1 MINMTRSL
9 KVLLVDDDDEDYI
22 IIKDLLSDL
31 PNLAIQLD
39 WVGTY
44 EKAREIMQRR
54 EHDAYL
60 VDFRL
65 GSKTGLDLIAETSS
79 HRESPVIILTGQ
91 GAREVDI
98 EAMQRGAADYLVKN
112 QLTGPLLER
121 CIRYAVR
128 RTMYI
133 KELKERE
140 DSVRSIID
148 AAFEGILILDLS
160 GKILDANSAAARSLG
175 YEASNLIGRKVDEF
189 FSADASNLLVSAAHE
204 VAPKTFKTIC
214 VRPNGSNVHLEVS
227 TKSYSYLGQP
237 AILAA
242 CDDVSE
248 RLQMEAQILQQDRLA
263 SIGLL
268 ASSLAHEIGTPLGVM
283 RGRAEIILMQSDD
296 GSSMAKNAN
305 IIVTQIDRIT
315 KLIHSLLNLA
325 RGDRPQAVGSIDLWQ
340 VLNDVLELTGHEF
353 NRNQIRSENLV
364 PKNTMVRAAAGPL
377 HQVLL
382 NLLVNSI
389 HAIQSAAK
397 QGRTTDH
404 SVKIEATSKGGA
416 VCVKVQDSGCGI
428 SEANMKKLF
437 TPFFTTKEIGVGTG
451 LGLATSYRLLESWG
465 GSIQVQSQEG
475 VGTTFSLFFQR
486 PDTQA

>member
-1 MINMTRSL
+1 
-9 KVLLVDDDDEDYI
+9 
-22 IIKDLLSDL
+22 
-31 PNLAIQLD
+31 
-39 WVGTY
+39 
-44 EKAREIMQRR
+44 
-54 EHDAYL
+54 
-60 VDFRL
+60 
-65 GSKTGLDLIAETSS
+65 
-79 HRESPVIILTGQ
+79 
-91 GAREVDI
+91 
-98 EAMQRGAADYLVKN
+98 
-112 QLTGPLLER
+112 
-121 CIRYAVR
+121 
-128 RTMYI
+128 
-133 KELKERE
+133 
-140 DSVRSIID
+140 
-148 AAFEGILILDLS
+148 
-160 GKILDANSAAARSLG
+160 
-175 YEASNLIGRKVDEF
+175 
-189 FSADASNLLVSAAHE
+189 
-204 VAPKTFKTIC
+204 
-214 VRPNGSNVHLEVS
+214 
-227 TKSYSYLGQP
+227 
-237 AILAA
+237 
-242 CDDVSE
+242 
-248 RLQMEAQILQQDRLA
+248 
-263 SIGLL
+263 
-268 ASSLAHEIGTPLGVM
+268 M

-325 RGDRPQAVGSIDLWQ
+325 RGDRQQAVGSIDLWQ

-353 NRNQIRSENLV
+353 NRHQIRSENLV

-397 QGRTTDH
+397 QGRATDH
-404 SVKIEATSKGGA
+404 LVKIEASSRGGA

-428 SEANMKKLF
+428 SDANMKKLF